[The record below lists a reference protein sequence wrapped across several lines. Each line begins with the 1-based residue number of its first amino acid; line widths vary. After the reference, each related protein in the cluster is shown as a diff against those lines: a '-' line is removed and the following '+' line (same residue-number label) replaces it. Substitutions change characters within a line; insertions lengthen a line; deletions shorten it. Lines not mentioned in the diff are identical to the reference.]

1 MYNNPEDNFEQT
13 LGILFEECGGKQSG
27 DKESPDDFD
36 ASDPGKYFDSKGAGV
51 DNQSFIDSKTNG
63 KTVSDIDYSKCK
75 TDAEMRE
82 YMTDKTIVVYA
93 EASYVSRTDQEPN
106 ENELVT
112 YLTPIVEKRLDYR
125 LSKIV
130 NTVV

>member
-1 MYNNPEDNFEQT
+1 M
-13 LGILFEECGGKQSG
+13 
-27 DKESPDDFD
+27 
-36 ASDPGKYFDSKGAGV
+36 
-51 DNQSFIDSKTNG
+51 
-63 KTVSDIDYSKCK
+63 SDIDYSKCK
-75 TDAEMRE
+75 TDSEMRL
-82 YMTDKTIVVYA
+82 YMADKTVVVYT
-93 EASYVSRTDQEPN
+93 EASYVSQTDQEPN